1 MREREGVY
9 PMGDGECA
17 EMCEGTGVACVA
29 VCPIAWGVCIN
40 ELQNFRVGSGHPL
53 PRFFV
58 SVDSGEVEVEWNQ
71 QL

>member
-1 MREREGVY
+1 
-9 PMGDGECA
+9 MGDKKVCGSVKELELRA
-17 EMCEGTGVACVA
+17 LLCVRLR
-29 VCPIAWGVCIN
+29 GVCVVTSCKTLGL
-40 ELQNFRVGSGHPL
+40 EGGHPL

>member
-1 MREREGVY
+1 
-9 PMGDGECA
+9 MGDGKCGEV
-17 EMCEGTGVACVA
+17 CEGIGFGGVA
-29 VCPIAWGVCIN
+29 VCPFSCRLRSD
-40 ELQNFRVGSGHPL
+40 ELQNFGVGRGHPL